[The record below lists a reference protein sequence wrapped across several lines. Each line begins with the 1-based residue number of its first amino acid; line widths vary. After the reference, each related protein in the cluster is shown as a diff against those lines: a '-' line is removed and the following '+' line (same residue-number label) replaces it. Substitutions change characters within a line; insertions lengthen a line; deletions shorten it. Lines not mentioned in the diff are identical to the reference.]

1 MSGPVA
7 TVPFDIPRSALG
19 RLVRGGRRIVA
30 APDFA
35 ALAGEDWPDRVMREA
50 TATTLHA
57 KQGRT
62 ISYWTLSDGRGRT
75 LNLFLKRHF
84 ELPLWQ
90 GLLAALL
97 PSRAFS
103 PGMAEWEHLCWARD
117 HGLPVARPV
126 AAGEFRGPW
135 GRLQSFLAVEEL
147 AGMLPLHEAI
157 PLAQT
162 TLKPVEFA
170 RWKRGLVAELARLA
184 RELHRRSTFHKD
196 LYLCHFYLHRT
207 DCETVPPSFVD
218 RAVMIDF
225 HRLARH
231 RLGRLWFQVK
241 DLAQLL
247 FSTDGVPGLSSRDC
261 LRFWK
266 LYRDGDW
273 GTASPPRRWVRGAV
287 ARKWKLYDRHNRKL
301 QRERTP

>member
-1 MSGPVA
+1 MSAFAP
-7 TVPFDIPRSALG
+7 TLFDVPRTAFG
-19 RLVRGGRRIVA
+19 RLLRGGRRLVA
-30 APDFA
+30 DADFA
-35 ALAGEDWPDRVMREA
+35 AFVGEDWPERIMHDA

-62 ISYWTLSDGRGRT
+62 ISRWSLAAADGRT
-75 LNLFLKRHF
+75 LDLFLKRHYV
-84 ELPLWQ
+84 LPRWQ
-90 GLLAALL
+90 GLLAALM

-103 PGMAEWEHLCWARD
+103 PGLAEWEHLRWAQV

-126 AAGEFRGPW
+126 AAGEYRGPW

-147 AGMLPLHEAI
+147 ADMLPLHEAI
-157 PLAQT
+157 PHALA
-162 TLKPVEFA
+162 TLAPPEFA

-196 LYLCHFYLHRT
+196 LYLCHFYLRRA
-207 DCETVPPSFVD
+207 DCEVPPASFAG

-225 HRLARH
+225 HRLAQH
-231 RLGRLWFQVK
+231 RLARLWFQVK

-247 FSTDGVPGLSSRDC
+247 FSTDGVPGLTARDR

-266 LYRDGDW
+266 LYRAGDW
-273 GTASPPRRWVRGAV
+273 GPSAPPRNWVRGAV